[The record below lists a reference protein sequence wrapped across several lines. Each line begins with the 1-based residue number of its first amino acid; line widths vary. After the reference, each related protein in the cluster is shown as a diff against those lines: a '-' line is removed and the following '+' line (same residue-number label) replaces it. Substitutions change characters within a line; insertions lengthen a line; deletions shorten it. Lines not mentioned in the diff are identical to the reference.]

1 MVWLKVCGI
10 TRVEDAAEAC
20 ALGYDAVGMV
30 FAESPRRVS
39 VERAKE
45 ICAALPSSIMRVGVF
60 AGMEVEEVRGL
71 AEYCG
76 LDLVQLHGMEGED
89 AEASFGSRAIVARRP
104 RLPGDLE
111 GIKDRGAAFAV
122 LIDAWDPVLAG
133 GTGRTCD
140 WDLAAR
146 AARMVRVI
154 LAGGLDPSNV
164 GEAIG
169 KVNPFGVDVSSGVE
183 SGPGMKDHALMRD
196 FARNARIAAA
206 VTAEEGSYVDK

>member
-1 MVWLKVCGI
+1 MWLKVCGI
-10 TRVEDAAEAC
+10 TRVEDAAEAY

-30 FAESPRRVS
+30 FAESPRRLN

-45 ICAALPSSIMRVGVF
+45 ICSALPPSILRVGVF
-60 AGMEVEEVRGL
+60 AGLEGEEVRSL

-76 LDLVQLHGMEGED
+76 LDLVQLHGVEGEHV
-89 AEASFGSRAIVARRP
+89 AAPFGSRAIVARRP
-104 RLPGDLE
+104 RLPHDLE
-111 GIKDRGAAFAV
+111 GMKENAGAFAV

-154 LAGGLDPSNV
+154 LAGGLNPSNV

-169 KVNPFGVDVSSGVE
+169 TVNPFGVDVSSGVE
-183 SGPGMKDHALMRD
+183 SEPGIKDHALMRD
-196 FARNARIAAA
+196 FARKARIAAA
-206 VTAEEGSYVDK
+206 VAAEEDSYVDK